1 GFFGGLLSLVAG
13 VPGTILGGWAAD
25 RFRGFGRGGRRL
37 FSAMAALIAI
47 PFRLLANFV
56 LLGLSLMWLGPAAA
70 DVHDIAG
77 PNLRGLGI
85 GIYFFSVNIAAYAVG
100 SNLIGKLNDWLGVS
114 AAPEYM
120 RYSLLI
126 CPAVCVLAALMLW
139 FGSRRMESSE
149 RIEP

>member
-1 GFFGGLLSLVAG
+1 ML
-13 VPGTILGGWAAD
+13 I
-25 RFRGFGRGGRRL
+25 
-37 FSAMAALIAI
+37 FSNAI
-47 PFRLLANFV
+47 PLLLLANFV

-77 PNLRGLGI
+77 PHLRGLGI

-114 AAPEYM
+114 TNPLEM

-126 CPAVCVLAALMLW
+126 CPAACVLAALMLW
-139 FGSRRMESSE
+139 LGSRSLGKEMRLTS
-149 RIEP
+149 